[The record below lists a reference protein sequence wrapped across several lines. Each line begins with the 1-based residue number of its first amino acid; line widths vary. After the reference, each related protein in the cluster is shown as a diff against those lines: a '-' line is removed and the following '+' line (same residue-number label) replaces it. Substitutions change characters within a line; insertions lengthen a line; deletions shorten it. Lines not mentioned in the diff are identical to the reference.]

1 MARSSRFSEWLDSA
15 VWRNYLSRPMECLVG
30 VLQYLRITPN
40 ILTLIGLLIGGTAAY
55 LAAVGAF
62 FTAGMVFLLAGS
74 FDILDGAFARR
85 TGRVTAFGALLDSFA
100 DRVQEAC
107 LLLGLLVYYQLRGET
122 GPVLLVYLAL
132 VSSMLV
138 SYVRARAEA
147 LGVKAMR
154 VGYMARPQRVIIISI
169 GLLIGQPPVALGIVA
184 ALAFST
190 ALQRVIHAR
199 RAMGEKQLH

>member
-1 MARSSRFSEWLDSA
+1 MGEPSRLSEWLNSA
-15 VWRNYLSRPMECLVG
+15 VPRAYLSRLVE
-30 VLQYLRITPN
+30 YLVRALEHLKITPN
-40 ILTLIGLLIGGTAAY
+40 GLTLVGLLIGGVAAF
-55 LAAVGAF
+55 LAAIGAF
-62 FTAGMVFLLAGS
+62 FTAGMVLLLAGF
-74 FDILDGAFARR
+74 FDVLDGALARR
-85 TGRVTAFGALLDSFA
+85 TGNVTAFGALLDSFV

-132 VSSMLV
+132 VSSILV

-147 LGVKAMR
+147 LGVKEIR

-184 ALAFST
+184 ALAFFT
-190 ALQRVIHAR
+190 TLQRVIHAR
-199 RAMGEKQLH
+199 RFMGKKQL